1 METFMKNPSR
11 PARNSSTADT
21 AKGNSIMAQ
30 QKNHSYFISRISFL
44 KCKKSTFTLIELL
57 VVIAI
62 IAILAGM
69 LLPAL
74 SAAREKAKSISCAGN
89 LKQIGLYTA
98 TYGSDYNDFLPRD
111 ENPADSNTRYRW
123 YTALMK
129 TGNAPISYEQYNR
142 QGTKPT
148 SVFKCPS
155 EASEKDSKGIV
166 WYGSHYAQDRQI
178 AISYLKAVG
187 APMGGLKATA
197 YRKPGGKVW
206 IGDTSKCEQ
215 MFDDIANYYPSLR
228 HARRWNMV
236 FMDGHVD
243 NLNKVP
249 RARNTI
255 TAEED
260 YFWNVY
266 EVR

>member
-1 METFMKNPSR
+1 MNNRKTL
-11 PARNSSTADT
+11 SS
-21 AKGNSIMAQ
+21 I
-30 QKNHSYFISRISFL
+30 SYFISHISYL
-44 KCKKSTFTLIELL
+44 KRKPQRFTLIELL

-74 SAAREKAKSISCAGN
+74 NAAREKAKSISCTGN

-98 TYGSDYNDFLPRD
+98 TYGSDYNDYLPRD

-123 YTALMK
+123 YMALMK
-129 TGNAPISYEQYNR
+129 TGNAPITFTQYNQ
-142 QGTKPT
+142 QGAKPA

-155 EASEKDSKGIV
+155 ESSEKDSKGTV

-187 APMGGLKATA
+187 APMGGLKATS
-197 YRKPGGKVW
+197 YRKPSGKVW

-215 MFDDIANYYPSLR
+215 MFDDIVYYYPSLR

-249 RARNTI
+249 KARNTI
-255 TAEED
+255 TTEED
-260 YFWNVY
+260 YFWNIY
-266 EVR
+266 EVK